1 MKIEIGKNL
10 VITSDQHQFI
20 LSEKKTVKE
29 GARIG
34 AEILLPIGYYPKLSQ
49 LINGLIQK
57 GVRGSA
63 INSLNAM
70 NNEIERI
77 AKLCEQAFEVNH
89 G

>member
-10 VITSDQHQFI
+10 VITSDQHQYI
-20 LSEKKTVKE
+20 LSEKKTVKD
-29 GARIG
+29 GARMG

-57 GVRGSA
+57 GIRGSA
-63 INSLNAM
+63 IDSLEAM
-70 NNEIERI
+70 NNEIESI
-77 AKLCEQAFEVNH
+77 AKLCEQAFEVKH